1 MEKHKILLNVLL
13 AWTVVSCCS
22 NNSIKRELKSFQ
34 SARIEFPADMF
45 SVKDRNVLEFQNPGR
60 DNAFVVYHDST
71 ECGMCAVIYDYLPL
85 YERAER
91 SGDFSVMII
100 FSPRDSEYD
109 EIMER
114 LVMMDFPYPVYV
126 DYSGSFAETNMCIPE
141 DNRFHSFLLDKEGHP
156 VFVGNPLASDRM
168 MELFK
173 EALESLE

>member
-1 MEKHKILLNVLL
+1 MRCILPLMLIL
-13 AWTVVSCCS
+13 ICSCSGRQKVS
-22 NNSIKRELKSFQ
+22 NELKSFQ

-45 SVKDRNVLEFQNPGR
+45 SVRDRNVLEFQNPGR

-71 ECGMCAVIYDYLPL
+71 ECGMCAVSHIYDYLPL
-85 YERAER
+85 YEKAER

-126 DYSGSFAETNMCIPE
+126 DYSGSFAETNWCIPE
-141 DNRFHSFLLDKEGHP
+141 DNRFHSFLLRNCLNFIQK
-156 VFVGNPLASDRM
+156 
-168 MELFK
+168 
-173 EALESLE
+173 

>member
-71 ECGMCAVIYDYLPL
+71 ECGMCAVSHIYDYLPL

-109 EIMER
+109 EIR
-114 LVMMDFPYPVYV
+114 DDGF
-126 DYSGSFAETNMCIPE
+126 
-141 DNRFHSFLLDKEGHP
+141 P
-156 VFVGNPLASDRM
+156 VFCLCRLQRQLRRD
-168 MELFK
+168 
-173 EALESLE
+173 